1 MAAAAK
7 AVDLTGTWV
16 LQKTEGIDDFLISM
30 EQPWLKRKA
39 AQAMLVRPPPAPLLR
54 CPSRC
59 AEPSLGW
66 PQHTQS
72 VTYVYQMAEEDG
84 VPVLKTRTQRGGGE
98 WEERDCKLDGVR
110 REDVDRKG
118 KPGWVREPP
127 ASLLAA
133 RPP

>member
-54 CPSRC
+54 WQP
-59 AEPSLGW
+59 A
-66 PQHTQS
+66 
-72 VTYVYQMAEEDG
+72 
-84 VPVLKTRTQRGGGE
+84 
-98 WEERDCKLDGVR
+98 R
-110 REDVDRKG
+110 R
-118 KPGWVREPP
+118 
-127 ASLLAA
+127 AA
-133 RPP
+133 LNPRWAGRSTPRA

>member
-98 WEERDCKLDGVR
+98 WEERDCKLDGGR

-118 KPGWVREPP
+118 KPGWGREPP

>member
-1 MAAAAK
+1 MYW
-7 AVDLTGTWV
+7 T
-16 LQKTEGIDDFLISM
+16 
-30 EQPWLKRKA
+30 
-39 AQAMLVRPPPAPLLR
+39 MLVRPPPAPLLR

-98 WEERDCKLDGVR
+98 WEERDHPREAVGVCERPTR
-110 REDVDRKG
+110 RPCHCRR
-118 KPGWVREPP
+118 W
-127 ASLLAA
+127 A
-133 RPP
+133 RCD